1 MQRYSSRNSEKNCAG
16 TSRFQAFAPGIIINY
31 KEKTNMNK
39 KLEALQEYLKEL
51 GSVAIAFSS
60 GVDSTFLLKVA
71 HDVLGDQVIAVT
83 AQSCSFPK
91 RELEEA
97 KAFCKKEGIKHI
109 ICESEELQIEGFSH
123 NPKNRCYLCKH
134 ELFEKIWQIAKE
146 NSMNAVAEG
155 SNMDDNGDYRP
166 GLIAVKELGVSSPL
180 RQAELYKEEIRELSK
195 EMGLPTWDKQS
206 FACLSSRFV
215 YGETI
220 SEEKLGMVDQ
230 AEQLLLDMGFHQIR
244 VRIHGNIARIE
255 VLPEEIAR
263 LVEEEN
269 RTRIAKQLKEYGF
282 DYVTLDLLGY
292 RTGSMNETLTK
303 EEKEIK
309 K

>member
-1 MQRYSSRNSEKNCAG
+1 MSIHDKYKVLQKN
-16 TSRFQAFAPGIIINY
+16 
-31 KEKTNMNK
+31 
-39 KLEALQEYLKEL
+39 LKDM
-51 GSVAIAFSS
+51 GSVAVAFSS
-60 GVDSTFLLKVA
+60 GVDSTFLLKA
-71 HDVLGDQVIAVT
+71 ALEALGKDKVIAVT
-83 AQSCSFPK
+83 ASSCSFPE
-91 RELEEA
+91 RELKEA
-97 KAFCKKEGIKHI
+97 TEFCKEN
-109 ICESEELQIEGFSH
+109 GFRQ

-146 NSMNAVAEG
+146 NGMNAVAEG

-180 RQAELYKEEIRELSK
+180 RQAELYKEEIRELSR

-220 SEEKLGMVDQ
+220 SEEKLGMVDK

-292 RTGSMNETLTK
+292 RTGSMNETL
-303 EEKEIK
+303 
-309 K
+309 